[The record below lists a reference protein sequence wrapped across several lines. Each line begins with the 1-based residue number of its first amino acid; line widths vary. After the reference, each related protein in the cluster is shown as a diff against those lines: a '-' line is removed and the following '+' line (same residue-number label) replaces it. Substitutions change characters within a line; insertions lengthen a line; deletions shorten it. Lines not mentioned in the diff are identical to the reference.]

1 MPEAPSLLM
10 LFFLGV
16 NHATHIGDIV
26 VIYTIDNRLN
36 FLQTFKLFAY
46 TLLTHLVNLVLIFL
60 LVRLIVSLSPSHIES
75 VITRSA
81 GGIVALLGFF
91 FLYKRIRERNKNCTH
106 HAHEP
111 AKKNSTLL
119 GIGMLSGFI
128 PCGEVVAIGVLSVS
142 SQIFYNNMAGF
153 LTGLIITLFLLMMM
167 GASIGHTLHHLRHNT
182 WIRLLTPV
190 ILILVGL
197 YKLFSP

>member
-1 MPEAPSLLM
+1 MSEAPSLLM

-36 FLQTFKLFAY
+36 YLQTFRLFTY

-60 LVRLIVSLSPSHIES
+60 FVRFIISLSPSHIES
-75 VITRSA
+75 VITQIT
-81 GGIVALLGFF
+81 GGIVALLGIF
-91 FLYKRIRERNKNCTH
+91 FLYKRIRERNRNCTH

-111 AKKNSTLL
+111 AKKNSSLL
-119 GIGMLSGFI
+119 GIGLLGGFI

-153 LTGLIITLFLLMMM
+153 LTGLIITLFILMLL

-190 ILILVGL
+190 ILIVLGL
-197 YKLFSP
+197 YKLFFP